1 MGRLKMV
8 SITPIWELSMVLTGA
23 LRMALAPQAAINIGD
38 VALASGVTAKMIR
51 HYEDIGLI
59 PKARRTSA
67 GYRLY
72 TPDDVHVLRFV
83 RHARG
88 LGFSMDEIA
97 TLLGLW
103 RNKRRPSSKV
113 RELAQAHL
121 DELNR
126 KIAEMLAMKA
136 TLGKLVE
143 CCHGD
148 ERPECPILDELARE
162 DAPAAA
168 TQKTTRVRKAHSHE
182 CH

>member
-1 MGRLKMV
+1 M
-8 SITPIWELSMVLTGA
+8 S
-23 LRMALAPQAAINIGD
+23 LAPQAAINIGD
-38 VALASGVTAKMIR
+38 AALASGVSAKMIR

-59 PKARRTSA
+59 PRARRSSA

-88 LGFSMDEIA
+88 LGFSMDEIQ

-113 RELAQAHL
+113 RDLAQAHL
-121 DELNR
+121 DDLNR
-126 KIAEMLAMKA
+126 KIAEMQAMKA
-136 TLGKLVE
+136 TLEKLVD

-148 ERPECPILDELARE
+148 ERPDCPILDERARDE
-162 DAPAAA
+162 PPAAPRA
-168 TQKTTRVRKAHSHE
+168 AKASKKVSSHE